1 MDRYSRTVAFLK
13 VLLPLV
19 ALGILATLFLL
30 SRTDDPGSRIPF
42 AEPDMAAR
50 LQDQQVTR
58 PFFSGVTANGEEIIV
73 TADAAR
79 PGGPDEPGSADNLS
93 ARLKMVDGREITLK
107 SETGTVDPVKDR
119 ATFIGNVRI
128 RTTTGLIVL
137 TEILNTAL
145 NGIEADAPG
154 EVRGSGPIGN
164 FTAGTMQIT
173 AKSGN
178 GDVHMLFK
186 NGVELIYDPKQ
197 TER

>member
-30 SRTDDPGSRIPF
+30 SQTDDPSTRIPF

-50 LQDQQVTR
+50 LKDQQVTK
-58 PFFSGVTANGEEIIV
+58 PFFSGTTAKGEEIIV

-79 PGGPDEPGSADNLS
+79 PGGPGQPGSADNLS
-93 ARLKMVDGREITLK
+93 ARLKLVDGREITLK
-107 SETGTVDPVKDR
+107 SETGTVDPVKDL
-119 ATFIGNVRI
+119 ATFTGNVRI
-128 RTTTGLIVL
+128 NTTTGITVL
-137 TEILNTAL
+137 TETLNAAL
-145 NGIEADAPG
+145 SGIEADTPG
-154 EVRGSGPIGN
+154 EVTGSGPIGN

-173 AKSGN
+173 AKTGN